1 MTGVGVAVGSGVWV
15 AVGVAVGKGVGVA
28 VGMGVAV
35 GCRLRR
41 GCCCGQRGWCGRR
54 YGRGRG
60 CRLRR
65 GCRCRHGCGCF
76 RECRWQWRRR
86 HRCCGRWGRRCR
98 RGRGRCGDG
107 GRGVHPRPHESSAMR
122 EVDSSVAR
130 ANHTRSLPL
139 STIMTSESASDDG
152 MFQHTEPS
160 IVPLVNSSVPD
171 CRLSGINPHEG
182 KYVVGLNVL
191 KTTLLS
197 PTALR
202 SAMNVLD
209 PGPRYLTLTVAM

>member
-1 MTGVGVAVGSGVWV
+1 MAVGSGVWV
-15 AVGVAVGKGVGVA
+15 GVCMGVGVSVSIDGSGVGGTGVEAGGAVVAVGAYVGTAVGVFTSASTV
-28 VGMGVAV
+28 
-35 GCRLRR
+35 L
-41 GCCCGQRGWCGRR
+41 
-54 YGRGRG
+54 
-60 CRLRR
+60 
-65 GCRCRHGCGCF
+65 
-76 RECRWQWRRR
+76 
-86 HRCCGRWGRRCR
+86 
-98 RGRGRCGDG
+98 
-107 GRGVHPRPHESSAMR
+107 AMR

-130 ANHTRSLPL
+130 ENHTRSLPL